1 MFTLIPLSKL
11 FFYDV
16 NSWQVN
22 IYEMMRT
29 ILSISTENMD
39 AYFDTIDS
47 RLFFYE
53 NLLSILYVVARTI
66 WLRIWHCS
74 GYFVISLTDEDG
86 GKDVLNDKDGNQ
98 I

>member
-1 MFTLIPLSKL
+1 MMRIIPSISTENIDVYFDTIDSKL

-53 NLLSILYVVARTI
+53 NLLSMLYVVARTI
-66 WLRIWHCS
+66 
-74 GYFVISLTDEDG
+74 
-86 GKDVLNDKDGNQ
+86 
-98 I
+98 